1 MQLNNLVGA
10 KSSYV
15 LEVGLKKLRIAGKD
29 VANLRVTSHVTIS
42 RDIATKC
49 FPAMPSP
56 FINKDAVVVEI
67 DDERETA
74 VLLYKHDAYWYI
86 VNGTV
91 ELIEQPKVETGPAE
105 QSADVVEIHQERQTR
120 PGSVEVGSVPF
131 RVMCKDWI
139 FPDRWIVQ
147 YMLGPVTRMTTEEI
161 LACPVCEDQKLA
173 VQAQAT
179 EETNER
185 GKNDEGQ

>member
-91 ELIEQPKVETGPAE
+91 ELIEQPKVETGPVGFSLKFKIENAE
-105 QSADVVEIHQERQTR
+105 LVRAAHRDLRISNDTVDAHNSLVLEAADLILYLDNLPKGTQFCDMGLTFCGVEE
-120 PGSVEVGSVPF
+120 
-131 RVMCKDWI
+131 
-139 FPDRWIVQ
+139 
-147 YMLGPVTRMTTEEI
+147 
-161 LACPVCEDQKLA
+161 
-173 VQAQAT
+173 
-179 EETNER
+179 
-185 GKNDEGQ
+185 